1 MIEIQNVTKKFHRK
15 GTTVQAL
22 SNVNLTI
29 NKGDIFGVIGYSGAG
44 KSTLIRLINRL
55 EQPTEGKVLIDGKD
69 IATLNTRELRQLKKS
84 IGMVFQTFNLLDSKT
99 IYDNVAMPLVL
110 AKVNKAEIDKRVKE
124 LLAFVELEDK
134 ANSYPN
140 ELSGGQKQRIGIARA
155 LASNPEILLCDE
167 ATSALDPKTTQS
179 ILKLLKKI
187 NEDYGIT
194 ILLITHEMSVIQEIC
209 NRVAVTEQGRV
220 IEQGSVLEVFGKP
233 QHPSTQYFVKTVI
246 HNEVTPSIARAVE
259 DKHNVKRFKVEF
271 TGELATKP
279 LLQHVMRMDLEVN
292 VLFANTNEI
301 QNTTLVILYIN
312 LSGSTSKIQEA
323 VDYLR
328 AAGALVE
335 EVSYENSNHT

>member
-1 MIEIQNVTKKFHRK
+1 MIELQNVTKKFHRK

-69 IATLNTRELRQLKKS
+69 IATLNNRELRQLKKR

-110 AKVNKAEIDKRVKE
+110 AKINKAEIDKRVKE

-134 ANSYPN
+134 ANNYPN

-167 ATSALDPKTTQS
+167 ATSALDPKTTKS

-194 ILLITHEMSVIQEIC
+194 ILIITHEMSVIQEIC
-209 NRVAVTEQGRV
+209 NRVAVTEKGRV

-246 HNEVTPSIARAVE
+246 HDEVTPSIARAVE
-259 DKHNVKRFKVEF
+259 DKRDLKRFKVEL
-271 TGELATKP
+271 TGELAAKP
-279 LLQHVMRMDLEVN
+279 LLQQMMRMDLEAN
-292 VLFANTNEI
+292 ILFANTNEI

-312 LSGSTSKIQEA
+312 LSGSANQIQEA
-323 VDYLR
+323 IDYLR

-335 EVSYENSNHT
+335 EVPYENSNHT